1 MKMELDNIGFTFYDL
16 VKYTK
21 AYAPNMKKENMRESQ
36 SFWILNILDIL
47 TSIDEDT
54 KNISDLVTKI
64 DTFHREFLKDVSTMS
79 IAFMVTLNCDIE
91 KIDNKSIK
99 EKANMFKALSSY
111 SKNPLEPLLK
121 LLIKDSIYKR
131 IISDIISAIC
141 RGDHTTVKLEIYE
154 LLTTHEKY
162 GGMK

>member
-47 TSIDEDT
+47 TSIDRNTE
-54 KNISDLVTKI
+54 NISDLVNKV
-64 DTFHREFLKDVSTMS
+64 DTLYGEFLKDISTTS
-79 IAFMVTLNCDIE
+79 VTFMVTLNCDIE
-91 KIDNKSIK
+91 NIDNKSIK

-131 IISDIISAIC
+131 IITDIISAIC
-141 RGDHTTVKLEIYE
+141 KGDHTTVKLEIYE
-154 LLTTHEKY
+154 LLTTHNKY

>member
-1 MKMELDNIGFTFYDL
+1 MKMELDTIGFTFYDL

-21 AYAPNMKKENMRESQ
+21 VYAPNMKKENIRESQ

-47 TSIDEDT
+47 TSIDRNTE
-54 KNISDLVTKI
+54 NISDLVNKI
-64 DTFHREFLKDVSTMS
+64 DTLHREFLKDISTIS
-79 IAFMVTLNCDIE
+79 VTFMVTLNCDIE
-91 KIDNKSIK
+91 NIDNKSIR
-99 EKANMFKALSSY
+99 EKANMFKSLSSY

-131 IISDIISAIC
+131 IITDIISAIC

-154 LLTTHEKY
+154 LLTTHNKY
-162 GGMK
+162 GGIK

>member
-16 VKYTK
+16 IKYTK

-47 TSIDEDT
+47 TSIDRNTE
-54 KNISDLVTKI
+54 NISDLVNKV
-64 DTFHREFLKDVSTMS
+64 DTLYGEFLKDISTTS
-79 IAFMVTLNCDIE
+79 VTFMVTLNCDIE
-91 KIDNKSIK
+91 NIDNKSIK
-99 EKANMFKALSSY
+99 EKANMFKALSSN

-121 LLIKDSIYKR
+121 LLIKDSIYK
-131 IISDIISAIC
+131 IVITDIISAIC

-154 LLTTHEKY
+154 LLTTHNKY

>member
-47 TSIDEDT
+47 TSIDRNTE
-54 KNISDLVTKI
+54 NISDLVNKV
-64 DTFHREFLKDVSTMS
+64 DTLYGEFLKDISTS
-79 IAFMVTLNCDIE
+79 SVTFMVTLNCDIE

-99 EKANMFKALSSY
+99 EKANMFKALSTY

-131 IISDIISAIC
+131 IITDIISAIC
-141 RGDHTTVKLEIYE
+141 RGDHKTVKLEIYK
-154 LLTTHEKY
+154 LLTTHNTY
-162 GGMK
+162 GGIK